1 MDHPVTAATRGEGL
15 GWRSTG
21 GHRAQGRHAEGL
33 DAGFVSFVR
42 RRGPHHLRTAVLL
55 TGDWH
60 TAEDLVQTCL
70 AKPYWVWDR
79 LDTGVDPDS
88 YLRRMLVNTQ
98 RSWWRARWRQE
109 ALVEAVPDRAIGGD
123 GQERHAVADTVRR
136 ALAALPARQRAAL
149 VLRYFED
156 LPEAQGGTKP
166 GDSGTSVYQGVYDP
180 ARRAVRMVVVTPDTG
195 HVTIHLDGQVY
206 VQIPA
211 EQVGRQPGMPKR
223 ARWFLRTIGDPDAGS
238 SALAQFGQ
246 RALLSPQQTLELA
259 RSAGDVREVG
269 PVSGDGWTGT
279 RFAFTLT
286 DRYSRLTGSVDVDGA
301 GMVRRLEFT
310 STSTDTAHGVA
321 GILHWVLTFWDFG
334 IRERVTLPPDS
345 QVYRD
350 PAPDPRELAERLK
363 DRRK

>member
-1 MDHPVTAATRGEGL
+1 VNRPIDPATGPTTDQATDPAGRAIRALLAAASEDGPPTADLLR
-15 GWRSTG
+15 RV
-21 GHRAQGRHAEGL
+21 HH
-33 DAGFVSFVR
+33 R
-42 RRGPHHLRTAVLL
+42 RRR
-55 TGDWH
+55 
-60 TAEDLVQTCL
+60 
-70 AKPYWVWDR
+70 
-79 LDTGVDPDS
+79 
-88 YLRRMLVNTQ
+88 
-98 RSWWRARWRQE
+98 
-109 ALVEAVPDRAIGGD
+109 
-123 GQERHAVADTVRR
+123 RR
-136 ALAALPARQRAAL
+136 ALVPAVAAIGAAGVLAAVAVATSTVTAPSPASAHERVAAAITRTAQDGYRIRAITS
-149 VLRYFED
+149 
-156 LPEAQGGTKP
+156 GTKP

-180 ARRAVRMVVVTPDTG
+180 AQRAVRMVVVTPDTG

-321 GILHWVLTFWDFG
+321 GTLHWVLTFWDFG

-363 DRRK
+363 DRRR